1 MKRGI
6 LKNHPDYKSG
16 RCSLQS
22 GQRAA
27 VCVRAN
33 HKMAKENFIFRQF
46 LKSSTIALWFVVMIV
61 VSTSCN
67 KALPDATPIIHPTE
81 NNNATIGELLN
92 TDTTYSIFKSAAAK
106 YKAAANVDLMAQ
118 LSDTSNI
125 FTAFIPNNAAFRASG
140 FPNWD
145 AVNAFLPVTSLAA
158 ILQYA
163 IIPGQQF
170 NSNDVPV
177 TFPNIQ
183 LPTLVNIGVL
193 PSPAPPINVQLSAFL
208 SKTST
213 GFYDNTIPIVQPDIK
228 MKNGVIHLL
237 GGIVSPPGM
246 LLKDAIDTASN
257 LSYFRAAIARAD
269 SGKTGT
275 SSLGYLLGY
284 SLTNMT
290 VLAPDDNAFK
300 TLLFGVI
307 YSTLLQQQVPEPT
320 AFTMATNYVALPADV
335 FFSRPELFSALTA
348 ATVRGI
354 LAYHFLASPNPSTG
368 AYEPNIRVFSNNF
381 SSTPA
386 FYKTLINSDTAVLT
400 HYHPGIRAQA
410 TFTGPIVT
418 DLEFTGLGS
427 FPPDPDPT
435 HIYTGTPA
443 HAISKDN
450 HAVNGVYYVIDK
462 VLLPQ

>member
-1 MKRGI
+1 MKQDI
-6 LKNHPDYKSG
+6 LK
-16 RCSLQS
+16 RCTIPP
-22 GQRAA
+22 
-27 VCVRAN
+27 VW
-33 HKMAKENFIFRQF
+33 F
-46 LKSSTIALWFVVMIV
+46 LLMIL
-61 VSTSCN
+61 VSISCN
-67 KALPDATPIIHPTE
+67 KALPDATPILYPAE
-81 NNNATIGELLN
+81 NNSATTIGELIN

-106 YKAAANVDLMAQ
+106 YQAAAKVDLIAQ
-118 LSDTSNI
+118 LSDTDKV

-145 AVNAFLPVTSLAA
+145 AVNAFIPLTSLAA

-163 IIPGQQF
+163 IIPGKQF
-170 NSNDVPV
+170 TSDDVPA

-193 PSPAPPINVQLSAFL
+193 PSPAPPINVQLSTFL

-213 GFYDNTIPIVQPDIK
+213 FLYDNTIPVVQPDIK
-228 MKNGVIHLL
+228 MRNGVIHLV
-237 GGIVSPPGM
+237 GGIVAPPGM
-246 LLKDAIDTASN
+246 LLKDAIDTATH
-257 LSYFRAAIARAD
+257 LTYFRAAIARAD

-275 SSLGYLLGY
+275 ASLGFLLGY
-284 SLTNMT
+284 AATNMT

-307 YSTLLQQQVPEPT
+307 YSTLLQQQVPQPT
-320 AFTMATNYVALPADV
+320 AFSMATNYVALPADV

-348 ATVRGI
+348 ATIRGI
-354 LAYHFLASPNPSTG
+354 LAYHFLASPNPYTG

-386 FYKTLINSDTAVLT
+386 FYKTLVNSDTSLLAR
-400 HYHPGIRAQA
+400 YHPGIKIKA
-410 TFTGPIVT
+410 TFAGPFVT
-418 DLEFTGLGS
+418 DLQFTGLGS

-435 HIYTGTPA
+435 HIYTGAAA

-450 HAVNGVYYVIDK
+450 HAVNGVYYIIDK

>member
-1 MKRGI
+1 MKQNI
-6 LKNHPDYKSG
+6 LKN
-16 RCSLQS
+16 L
-22 GQRAA
+22 AA
-27 VCVRAN
+27 VGGDAN
-33 HKMAKENFIFRQF
+33 RRMRKQNFTFRQF
-46 LKSSTIALWFVVMIV
+46 LKSGTIPLWFVALIL

-67 KALPDATPIIHPTE
+67 KALPDATPILYPPA
-81 NNNATIGELLN
+81 NNSTTSIGELIN
-92 TDTTYSIFKSAAAK
+92 TDTTYSIFKQAAAK
-106 YKAAANVDLMAQ
+106 YQAAANVNLIAQ
-118 LSDTSNI
+118 LSDTTKV

-145 AVNAFLPVTSLAA
+145 AVNAFIPLTSLAA

-163 IIPGQQF
+163 IIPGEQYTSD
-170 NSNDVPV
+170 NVPA

-193 PSPAPPINVQLSAFL
+193 PSPAPPIHVQLSTFL

-213 GFYDNTIPIVQPDIK
+213 AFYDNTIPVVQPDIK
-228 MKNGVIHLL
+228 MRNGVIHLL
-237 GGIVSPPGM
+237 GGIVAPPGM

-257 LSYFRAAIARAD
+257 LTYFRAAIARAD

-275 SSLGYLLGY
+275 ASLGYLLGY

-300 TLLFGVI
+300 MLLFGVI
-307 YSTLLQQQVPEPT
+307 YSTLLKQQIPAPT
-320 AFTMATNYVALPADV
+320 AFTMATEYVALPADV

-354 LAYHFLASPNPSTG
+354 LAYHFLASPNPVSG
-368 AYEPNIRVFSNNF
+368 EYEPNIRVFSNNF

-386 FYKTLINSDTAVLT
+386 FYKTLINTDTALLAR
-400 HYHPGIRAQA
+400 YHPGIRAEA
-410 TFTGPIVT
+410 TFTGPFVT
-418 DLEFTGLGS
+418 RLQFTGLGS

-435 HIYTGTPA
+435 HIYTGPPA
-443 HAISKDN
+443 NAISKDN
-450 HAVNGVYYVIDK
+450 HAVNGIYYVIDK